1 MKRSK
6 YNIGECLVAT
16 GGRKFIHDGYV
27 NSDGLEVVIGEDG
40 IGQICKSSGSGN
52 WQVDPSNIS
61 HIASDEEKEAF
72 YKKLRNQT
80 MITNW

>member
-16 GGRKFIHDGYV
+16 GGRMFIHDGFV
-27 NSDGLEVVIGEDG
+27 NGDGLGVVIGEDG

-52 WQVDPSNIS
+52 WQIEQSRT
-61 HIASDEEKEAF
+61 
-72 YKKLRNQT
+72 KLSGVSGDNETSQRNSGREMGQSV
-80 MITNW
+80 